1 MLDFGHN
8 GTVIALTLWQGLLLE
23 IPRVLRF
30 IPTVLVAFVTTAGTA
45 FAQAGGGIAIPEP
58 TDGALFAIGLAGL
71 IIGRHVARRK
81 ED

>member
-1 MLDFGHN
+1 MLRYLP
-8 GTVIALTLWQGLLLE
+8 IAL
-23 IPRVLRF
+23 
-30 IPTVLVAFVTTAGTA
+30 VAIVTTAGTA
-45 FAQAGGGIAIPEP
+45 FAQANGGTAIPEP